1 MSAETRRLIETHWR
15 SANARDWAA
24 FEPLLDAQD
33 FHYDVPQTRECIT
46 SAVGYLDMF
55 RTWPGAWRATVT
67 HLVCEADK
75 AVCVIDFA
83 VADDVMTGISIFE
96 LAGGRIRRVTDYW
109 PSPYEPPP
117 RESAHMVR
125 Y

>member
-1 MSAETRRLIETHWR
+1 MSADTRHLIETHWR
-15 SANARDWAA
+15 SANARDWAT
-24 FEPLLDAQD
+24 FEPLLDAQE
-33 FHYDVPQTRECIT
+33 FHYDVPQTRECIK
-46 SAVGYLDMF
+46 SAAGYLDMF
-55 RTWPGAWRATVT
+55 RTWPGAWRATVK

-83 VADDVMTGISIFE
+83 VGDEVMTGISIFE
-96 LAGGRIRRVTDYW
+96 LADGRIRRVTDYW

-125 Y
+125 D